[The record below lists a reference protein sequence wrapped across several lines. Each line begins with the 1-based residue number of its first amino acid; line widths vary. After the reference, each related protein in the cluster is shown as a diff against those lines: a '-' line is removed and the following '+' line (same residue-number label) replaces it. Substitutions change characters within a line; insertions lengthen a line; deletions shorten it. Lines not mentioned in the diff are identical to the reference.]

1 MVKLLDCSGELFFFF
16 FLTFQGIFSKVNHTL
31 FIQQLITQ
39 LKKKKAMDHLIQS
52 QDEKMGIEKLS
63 NLIKI
68 LQLVDG
74 QLSVFSHGIMLLV
87 SSYLPLAF
95 FFFSLFFLMF
105 FLFIQFIS
113 CLEKMRGRS
122 EPCISSTFSL
132 FQAGD
137 YQNSFF
143 FFFFFF

>member
-1 MVKLLDCSGELFFFF
+1 
-16 FLTFQGIFSKVNHTL
+16 
-31 FIQQLITQ
+31 
-39 LKKKKAMDHLIQS
+39 MDHLIQS

-95 FFFSLFFLMF
+95 FFFFLVLFNVFSF
-105 FLFIQFIS
+105 HIVHFLFRKD
-113 CLEKMRGRS
+113 EGKVRTM
-122 EPCISSTFSL
+122 
-132 FQAGD
+132 
-137 YQNSFF
+137 YFF
-143 FFFFFF
+143 YIFTLLGW

>member
-1 MVKLLDCSGELFFFF
+1 
-16 FLTFQGIFSKVNHTL
+16 
-31 FIQQLITQ
+31 
-39 LKKKKAMDHLIQS
+39 MDHLIQS

-95 FFFSLFFLMF
+95 FFFFSLFFLMF
-105 FLFIQFIS
+105 FLFI
-113 CLEKMRGRS
+113 
-122 EPCISSTFSL
+122 
-132 FQAGD
+132 
-137 YQNSFF
+137 
-143 FFFFFF
+143 